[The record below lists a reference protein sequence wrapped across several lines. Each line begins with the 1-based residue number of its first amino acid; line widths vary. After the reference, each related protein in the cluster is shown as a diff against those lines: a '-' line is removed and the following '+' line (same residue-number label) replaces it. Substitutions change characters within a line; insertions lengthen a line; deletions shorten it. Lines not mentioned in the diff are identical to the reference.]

1 MRARLT
7 GGMPT
12 ALRLFLI
19 TMLVMIAFAAN
30 SVLGRLGLIGTEI
43 GAGSF
48 ALIRLISGAATL
60 LLICTLQSKRMTG
73 TWAGGVALLAY
84 AAFFSYAY
92 IALSAGMGAII
103 LFALVQLTMLGWGLF
118 QGERLSALQWAGFV
132 VAIAAL
138 IWLVSPSIEAPPL
151 LAAASMAIAGIGW
164 GAYSLLGR
172 GVSDPTAATAGNFL
186 RASALGLP
194 ILALAISFAPEPL
207 PPTEGILIAVISGA
221 VTSGLGYVIWYSV
234 VKQLSASRAGIAQL
248 SVPAIAAIGG
258 VLFLSE
264 PITLR
269 FALSTLAILGGVGL
283 AVLTAAPGS
292 SKASE

>member
-1 MRARLT
+1 
-7 GGMPT
+7 
-12 ALRLFLI
+12 
-19 TMLVMIAFAAN
+19 MIAFAAN
-30 SVLGRLGLIGTEI
+30 SVLGRLGLIGTDI

-48 ALIRLISGAATL
+48 ALIRLISGAAVL
-60 LLICTLQSKRMTG
+60 LLICTLQRKHVTG
-73 TWAGGVALLAY
+73 TWAGGIALLAY

-118 QGERLSALQWAGFV
+118 QGERLSTLQWAGFV

-138 IWLVSPSIEAPPL
+138 VWLVSPSIEAPPL
-151 LAAASMAIAGIGW
+151 LATAAMAIAGMGW

-207 PPTEGILIAVISGA
+207 PPTDGILIAVVSGA

>member
-19 TMLVMIAFAAN
+19 TTLVMIAFAAN
-30 SVLGRLGLIGTEI
+30 SVLGRLGLIGTDI

-48 ALIRLISGAATL
+48 ALIRVISGAAVL
-60 LLICTLQSKRMTG
+60 LLICTLQSKRVTG
-73 TWAGGVALLAY
+73 TWAGGIALLAY

-118 QGERLSALQWAGFV
+118 QGERLSTLQWAGFV

-151 LAAASMAIAGIGW
+151 LATAAMAIAGMGW

-194 ILALAISFAPEPL
+194 ILVLTISFAPEPL
-207 PPTEGILIAVISGA
+207 PPTDGTLIAVVSGA

>member
-1 MRARLT
+1 
-7 GGMPT
+7 
-12 ALRLFLI
+12 
-19 TMLVMIAFAAN
+19 MIAFAAN
-30 SVLGRLGLIGTEI
+30 SVLGRLGLIGTDI

-48 ALIRLISGAATL
+48 ALIRLISGAAVL
-60 LLICTLQSKRMTG
+60 LLICTLQRKHVTG

-118 QGERLSALQWAGFV
+118 QGERLSVLQWIGFV
-132 VAIAAL
+132 MAIAAL
-138 IWLVSPSIEAPPL
+138 IWLVSPNIDAPPL
-151 LAAASMAIAGIGW
+151 FAAVSMAIAGMGW

-172 GVSDPTAATAGNFL
+172 GVSDPTASTAGNFL
-186 RASALGLP
+186 RAAALGLP
-194 ILALAISFAPEPL
+194 VLALAISFAPEPL
-207 PPTEGILIAVISGA
+207 PPTDGILIAVVSGA
-221 VTSGLGYVIWYSV
+221 MTSGLGYVIWYSV

>member
-19 TMLVMIAFAAN
+19 TTLVMIAFAAN
-30 SVLGRLGLIGTEI
+30 SVLGRLGLIGTDI

-48 ALIRLISGAATL
+48 ALIRVISGAAVL
-60 LLICTLQSKRMTG
+60 LLICTLQSKRVTG
-73 TWAGGVALLAY
+73 TWAGGIALLAY

-118 QGERLSALQWAGFV
+118 QGERLSTLQWAGFV

-138 IWLVSPSIEAPPL
+138 VWLVSPSIEAPSL
-151 LAAASMAIAGIGW
+151 VASAAMAIAGLGW

-207 PPTEGILIAVISGA
+207 PPTDGILIAVVSGA

>member
-19 TMLVMIAFAAN
+19 TTLVMIAFAAN
-30 SVLGRLGLIGTEI
+30 SVLGRLGLIGTDI

-48 ALIRLISGAATL
+48 ALIRVISGAAVL
-60 LLICTLQSKRMTG
+60 LLICTLQSKRVTG
-73 TWAGGVALLAY
+73 TWAGGIALLAY

-118 QGERLSALQWAGFV
+118 QGERLSTLQWAGFV

-138 IWLVSPSIEAPPL
+138 VWLVSPSIEAPPL
-151 LAAASMAIAGIGW
+151 LATAAMAIAGMGW

-207 PPTEGILIAVISGA
+207 PPTDGILIAVVSGA

>member
-1 MRARLT
+1 
-7 GGMPT
+7 
-12 ALRLFLI
+12 
-19 TMLVMIAFAAN
+19 MIAFAAN
-30 SVLGRLGLIGTEI
+30 SVLGRLGLIGTDI

-48 ALIRLISGAATL
+48 ALIRLISGAAVL
-60 LLICTLQSKRMTG
+60 LLICTLQRKHVTG

-92 IALSAGMGAII
+92 IALSAGMGAVI

-118 QGERLSALQWAGFV
+118 QGERLSTLQWAGFV

-138 IWLVSPSIEAPPL
+138 VWLVSPSIEAPPL
-151 LAAASMAIAGIGW
+151 LATAAMAIAGMGW

-207 PPTEGILIAVISGA
+207 PQTDGILIAVVSGA

>member
-1 MRARLT
+1 
-7 GGMPT
+7 
-12 ALRLFLI
+12 
-19 TMLVMIAFAAN
+19 MIAFAAN
-30 SVLGRLGLIGTEI
+30 SVLGRLGLIGTDI

-48 ALIRLISGAATL
+48 ALIRLISGAAVL
-60 LLICTLQSKRMTG
+60 LLICTLQRKHVTG

-118 QGERLSALQWAGFV
+118 QGERLSTLQWAGFV

-151 LAAASMAIAGIGW
+151 LATAAMAIAGMGW

-194 ILALAISFAPEPL
+194 ILVLTISFAPEPL
-207 PPTEGILIAVISGA
+207 PPTDGILIAVVSGA

>member
-1 MRARLT
+1 
-7 GGMPT
+7 
-12 ALRLFLI
+12 
-19 TMLVMIAFAAN
+19 MIAFAAN
-30 SVLGRLGLIGTEI
+30 SVLGRLGLIGTDI

-48 ALIRLISGAATL
+48 ALIRLISGAAVL
-60 LLICTLQSKRMTG
+60 LLICTLQRKHVTG

-92 IALSAGMGAII
+92 IALSAGMGAVI

-118 QGERLSALQWAGFV
+118 QGERLSTLQWAGFV

-138 IWLVSPSIEAPPL
+138 VWLVSPSIEAPPL
-151 LAAASMAIAGIGW
+151 LATAAMAIAGMGW

-207 PPTEGILIAVISGA
+207 PPTDGILIAVVSGA